1 MPTLA
6 LNHMKSD
13 LVAMG
18 EMCEYA
24 LSTAVMS
31 LIERDEDLACHII
44 DYDKDIDEM
53 ELKVDSQ
60 CCDLL
65 QSGKLSAEEIRFV
78 MAASKINNDLERIG
92 DQAAHICEHVLFL
105 VREKSILAQVV
116 DFVAMLE
123 QVSEMIRE
131 SINSLLERDT
141 KLAWKII
148 DERKIVQEETVLIFH
163 ELTDI
168 MTQDPHTIVR
178 CCHILFI
185 VQSLHRVAD
194 QASNIAEEVIFTE
207 EGVVVRH
214 HLSEFHPIDPVF
226 TALDPEESTR
236 AETRILEKRR
246 PRDEIRRA
254 RDESR
259 KTRAIPRDALQ
270 AQAESG
276 KSKAHQARE
285 KLLRLRAAARKS
297 KPSPDTLD
305 A

>member
-1 MPTLA
+1 MPGLA
-6 LNHMKSD
+6 LNRMKSD

-31 LIERDEDLACHII
+31 LIERDEDLACHVI
-44 DYDKDIDEM
+44 DYDRDIDEM
-53 ELKVDSQ
+53 ELKVDQ
-60 CCDLL
+60 ECCNLL
-65 QSGKLSAEEIRFV
+65 QSGKLLPEDIRFV

-131 SINSLLERDT
+131 SINALLERDV

-168 MTQDPHTIVR
+168 MKQDPRTIVR

-214 HLSEFHPIDPVF
+214 HLSEFHPVDPVF
-226 TALDPEESTR
+226 SLPDETESTR
-236 AETRILEKRR
+236 AETRILEKRT
-246 PRDEIRRA
+246 PREDIRRA
-254 RDESR
+254 HDESR
-259 KTRAIPRDALQ
+259 KTRSIPRDALK

-285 KLLRLRAAARKS
+285 KLLRLRATARKA
-297 KPSPDTLD
+297 KPASDSPGT
-305 A
+305 

>member
-1 MPTLA
+1 MPGLA
-6 LNHMKSD
+6 LNRMKSD

-24 LSTAVMS
+24 LSTAIMS
-31 LIERDEDLACHII
+31 LIERDEDLALHIVE
-44 DYDKDIDEM
+44 YDQDIDEM
-53 ELKVDSQ
+53 ELKVDRE
-60 CCDLL
+60 CCTLL
-65 QSGKLSAEEIRFV
+65 QSGKLIPEDIRFV

-105 VREKSILAQVV
+105 VREKSILAQIV

-131 SINSLLERDT
+131 SINALLERDA

-148 DERKIVQEETVLIFH
+148 DERKIVQEETVLVFH
-163 ELTDI
+163 ELTEI
-168 MTQDPHTIVR
+168 MKQDPRTIIR

-194 QASNIAEEVIFTE
+194 QAANIAEEVIFTE
-207 EGVVVRH
+207 EGVVIRH
-214 HLSEFHPIDPVF
+214 HLSEFHPVDPVF
-226 TALDPEESTR
+226 DLNDMDEATR
-236 AETRILEKRR
+236 TETRLLEKRR

-254 RDESR
+254 HDETR
-259 KTRAIPRDALQ
+259 KTRTIPKEARQ
-270 AQAESG
+270 AQAKSG
-276 KSKAHQARE
+276 ETKAHQARE
-285 KLLRLRAAARKS
+285 KLLRLRAAARNS
-297 KPSPDTLD
+297 KHNPGNPQ